1 LLSSCCSTAAKPLG
15 NKGNPSEA
23 AEKPRS
29 VFDHLRSVAE
39 PSLGSAQGQVAEPSH
54 STDPM
59 ATEAAVGSSE

>member
-1 LLSSCCSTAAKPLG
+1 LG